1 MHACKGGQQQ
11 LLACPEPGGPQEAP
25 DAVVALVAQCGGGAV
40 RSSDCGRCGISHT
53 FLTVMM
59 MVVMIGDDNDNDE
72 LMMLVVV
79 IVTVI
84 VMVNFTCACVPCV
97 TPCVPPFVPLVS
109 ALLRNVR

>member
-59 MVVMIGDDNDNDE
+59 EGGGRGWIQFGMWPQHEVRQN
-72 LMMLVVV
+72 LV
-79 IVTVI
+79 
-84 VMVNFTCACVPCV
+84 
-97 TPCVPPFVPLVS
+97 
-109 ALLRNVR
+109 R